1 MTTLDVREDD
11 FPAPSRE
18 TTGTVGDVPTQIT
31 RLDFSD
37 KILLTISQRGRL
49 SQWIQVPL
57 TGSSAGLVDMTLPT
71 ATTHSLLPST
81 HLTPKTLL
89 GGGGEDRETLGQ
101 LYAAQIASQVS
112 LRAPDDRRTLILGL
126 GLEGAGAGSVQREA
140 FYDLLELAQRVL

>member
-1 MTTLDVREDD
+1 MAVPDLREED

-18 TTGTVGDVPTQIT
+18 FSGNVGNIPTQIT

-57 TGSSAGLVDMTLPT
+57 TGSSAGIVDMTLPSM
-71 ATTHSLLPST
+71 THGLLPST
-81 HLTPKTLL
+81 HLTPKTIL

-101 LYAAQIASQVS
+101 LYAAQIASQMS
-112 LRAPDDRRTLILGL
+112 LRAPEDRRTLVLGL
-126 GLEGAGAGSVQREA
+126 GLESAETEREA